1 MLIQLISPE
10 LLVGPGGKV
19 HLLTQVEA
27 LVTLSKLVGLR
38 ELNVGKPSVEF
49 CQKGCFRHGSVG
61 VVVAVLRF
69 LLQVS
74 CSDVRSVD
82 SILGW
87 KLSRIQEHGVH
98 VWPELSMVV

>member
-1 MLIQLISPE
+1 MLFQLISPE

-19 HLLTQVEA
+19 HLLTQVDA

-38 ELNVGKPSVEF
+38 ELNVGKPSVEL

-74 CSDVRSVD
+74 NDIRSVD
-82 SILGW
+82 NILGW
-87 KLSRIQEHGVH
+87 KLSRVQEHGVH
-98 VWPELSMVV
+98 VWPEFSMVV